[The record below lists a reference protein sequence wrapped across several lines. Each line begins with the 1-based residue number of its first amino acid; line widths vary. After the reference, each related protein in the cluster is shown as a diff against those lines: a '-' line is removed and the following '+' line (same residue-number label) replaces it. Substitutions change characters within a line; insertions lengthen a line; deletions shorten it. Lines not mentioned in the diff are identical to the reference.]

1 MRRGESCF
9 CSERRSSLCSV
20 PTSSKRRRFEEMAL
34 LTGLLLCQGRSW
46 RFKFLALS
54 AERTSCIFSHGIT

>member
-1 MRRGESCF
+1 MLVLEAEVVSLLD
-9 CSERRSSLCSV
+9 SYRSR
-20 PTSSKRRRFEEMAL
+20 KRRRFEEMAL
-34 LTGLLLCQGRSW
+34 LTGLLLCPGRSW